1 MNRVEH
7 GIAIGRAHL
16 IGSRVRLSSYG
27 VDEITREC
35 MGCHDGSVAAE
46 RSTSIVAGQ
55 RGSHPVGTT
64 YVETP
69 FRGRKGQLRPKRE
82 LPEDVQLARDTVGC
96 QSCHSPFSRE
106 ESMLNATMRNSQL
119 CLSCHDM

>member
-1 MNRVEH
+1 MTRVEH

-16 IGSRVRLSSYG
+16 SGTRVRISAYG

-46 RSTSIVAGQ
+46 RATSVVAGQ
-55 RGSHPVGTT
+55 RGSHPVGVVYSDTQ
-64 YVETP
+64 
-69 FRGRKGQLRPKRE
+69 FRGSKGQLRAKRE
-82 LPEDVQLARDTVGC
+82 LPDDVQLAQDRVGC

-106 ESMLNATMRNSQL
+106 EAMLNAPMRNSQL
-119 CLSCHDM
+119 CLTCHAM